1 MLNEKGYK
9 YLLSN
14 ICTLEKLNNIER
26 KKAEDKLD
34 LELKNISELRESI
47 EENIKEY
54 TDISCFFVIYFI
66 VISSKDDNYE
76 FEELKKGKSFNEI
89 KKIISND
96 CIKFDLNPSVKE
108 DEYLKKYK
116 NDYELLIKG
125 LKNTQ
130 RLQKSYLDMAIE
142 KFWDIFKE

>member
-1 MLNEKGYK
+1 M
-9 YLLSN
+9 
-14 ICTLEKLNNIER
+14 ITQ
-26 KKAEDKLD
+26 
-34 LELKNISELRESI
+34 
-47 EENIKEY
+47 
-54 TDISCFFVIYFI
+54 
-66 VISSKDDNYE
+66 
-76 FEELKKGKSFNEI
+76 
-89 KKIISND
+89 
-96 CIKFDLNPSVKE
+96 LNPSVKE